1 VVAHCSYDPHPNA
14 VSIDESGLSQPNII
28 RYTRGAFDQA
38 TGLTKLGQR
47 HYNPAFGAFTQ
58 QDTNQ
63 LLANPQN
70 GNLYAYA
77 SDSPVSYIDPT
88 GQSIW
93 GACWCPV
100 LTFGGAVLAVAGVVV
115 SAPVIAVGGAIV
127 AIAGLFQMECKYGGS
142 GSIWTVPGRCGV
154 FG

>member
-1 VVAHCSYDPHPNA
+1 MVNTAGTVVARYSYDPYGNA
-14 VSIDESGLSQPNII
+14 VSVDESGLSQPNII
-28 RYTRGAFDQA
+28 RYTGGAFDQT

-47 HYNPAFGAFTQ
+47 YYNPSLGAFTQ

-77 SDSPVSYIDPT
+77 GDSPVSYIDPT

-93 GACWCPV
+93 GDVLAGV

-115 SAPVIAVGGAIV
+115 SAPVIAVGG
-127 AIAGLFQMECKYGGS
+127 
-142 GSIWTVPGRCGV
+142 P
-154 FG
+154 

>member
-1 VVAHCSYDPHPNA
+1 
-14 VSIDESGLSQPNII
+14 
-28 RYTRGAFDQA
+28 
-38 TGLTKLGQR
+38 LTKLGQR
-47 HYNPAFGAFTQ
+47 YYNPALGAFTQ

-77 SDSPVSYIDPT
+77 GESPVSYIDPT

-93 GACWCPV
+93 GDVLAGV
-100 LTFGGAVLAVAGVVV
+100 LTFGGAALAVAGVVV

-127 AIAGLFQMECKYGGS
+127 AIAGLGVYVYQMECKYGGS
-142 GSIWTVPGRCGV
+142 GSNWSIPGQCGV